1 MASKEKF
8 KNYTAIQLATYVDFI
23 SWVKWPDEA
32 SNLFWKDYLE
42 KYPLQKNAMYR
53 AKAIVSK
60 MHIVQPPLNKD
71 DAEKTWQAIV
81 QKIEAENITEYPRTI
96 SIYRKWMA
104 AAAVFIILMGGAA
117 YFVLQNRSSDNIAIN
132 TTEKLPNDIAPG
144 GNVATLTLADGST
157 ISLDSANNGSLAQ
170 QGQSNII
177 KLEDG
182 QLAYEQDGRN
192 STSIAIQYNTVSTPR
207 GGQYQL
213 VLADGSKVWLNAE
226 SSIRFPASFTGKE
239 RNVEITG
246 EAYFEVAHNASKPF
260 IVKANSVDIK
270 VLGTS
275 FNVNAYHDESSMKTT
290 LLEGSVEISKGNVN
304 SLLKPGEQADILANS
319 ENIRVVKNANI
330 EEVTAWKNGFFY
342 FNEDNIEAVMKK
354 IARWYDVDV
363 EMSGPVSERKFNGK
377 LYRDANLSQVVQ
389 ILEEGGIKINIIG
402 KKIIVTK

>member
-8 KNYTAIQLATYVDFI
+8 KNYTAIQLATDVDFI

-32 SNLFWKDYLE
+32 NDLFWKDYINQFPSQESAVL
-42 KYPLQKNAMYR
+42 K

-60 MHIVQPPLNKD
+60 MHIVQPPLNGD
-71 DAEKTWQAIV
+71 DAEKSWQMIIR
-81 QKIEAENITEYPRTI
+81 KIEAETATQYPRTI
-96 SIYRKWMA
+96 SMYRKWMA
-104 AAAVFIILMGGAA
+104 AAAVFLFLMGGAA
-117 YFVLQNRSSDNIAIN
+117 YFILQDRNTENTAIN
-132 TTEKLPNDIAPG
+132 PTKITTNDIAPG

-157 ISLDSANNGSLAQ
+157 ISLDSANTGSLAQ
-170 QGQSNII
+170 QGQSTII
-177 KLEDG
+177 KLDDG
-182 QLAYEQDGRN
+182 QLAYEQDARN

-226 SSIRFPASFTGKE
+226 SSIRFPASFAGKE

-260 IVKANSVDIK
+260 IVQANSVDIK

-275 FNVNAYHDESSMKTT
+275 FNVNAYEDESSMKTT
-290 LLEGSVEISKGNVN
+290 LLEGSVEVSMGRASSI
-304 SLLKPGEQADILANS
+304 LKPGEQAHVSSKSD
-319 ENIRVVKNANI
+319 NIQVVKNVNI
-330 EEVTAWKNGFFY
+330 EEIVAWKNGFFY

-363 EMSGPVSERKFNGK
+363 EIRGLMLDRKFNGK
-377 LYRDANLSQVVQ
+377 LYRDVNISQIIK